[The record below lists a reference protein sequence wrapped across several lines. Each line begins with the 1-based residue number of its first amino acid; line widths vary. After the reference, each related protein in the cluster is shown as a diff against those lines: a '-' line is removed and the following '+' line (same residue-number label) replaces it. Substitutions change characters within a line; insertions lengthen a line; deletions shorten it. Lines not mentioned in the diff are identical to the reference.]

1 MAASVR
7 SSIDLA
13 EAQPQR
19 RGAANVEKRRHLRR
33 RKGKKSIGFCRRITA
48 AKRARTRVQL
58 LLDPIE
64 YGRILRRAALDGATL
79 DRLVGGGGH
88 PGLGYRY
95 QHRQLQQAR
104 AAAQGQKIAAQG
116 DTIAAQGRRI
126 AALLRNATPAADPSP
141 PNELRWFYDLEN
153 CPPGWIE
160 TKSLRGYLLVRVNDL
175 QMLRVRSLR

>member
-7 SSIDLA
+7 SFIDLA